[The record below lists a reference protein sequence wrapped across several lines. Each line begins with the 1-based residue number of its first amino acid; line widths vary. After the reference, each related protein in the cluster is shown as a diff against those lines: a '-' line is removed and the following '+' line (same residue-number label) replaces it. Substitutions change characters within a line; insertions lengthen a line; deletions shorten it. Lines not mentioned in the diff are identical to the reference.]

1 MRYSVLNLGQAANIA
16 QGQDV
21 ILTRDFDAFYEIA
34 KNALQS
40 VANIAQAGSPT
51 SDEQNQISQALG
63 QVMDYSIPT
72 VPCPT
77 CPTPAAAAPAVQNFG
92 WAYALGG
99 IAVGVVAGHFLL

>member
-1 MRYSVLNLGQAANIA
+1 MRYRVANLGQV

-21 ILTRDFDAFYEIA
+21 ILTKDFDAFYQIA
-34 KNALQS
+34 KNALQT
-40 VANIAQAGSPT
+40 VVTIAQAGSPT

-77 CPTPAAAAPAVQNFG
+77 CPAPAAAPAIPQLG